1 MAKTK
6 NLFNTQRQVVLSRSE
21 KQDYLVF
28 MEVIN
33 AETEQKLDRQ
43 MKLRDSFTYVNL
55 HGNKVP
61 SSSVYLYGEIDL
73 NNKADIKYLTRYKNA
88 ILNPYDTGNWYY
100 TTFDYETGDIKYDE
114 NRKAFVGTNF
124 VSDFIKWFKFKYCI
138 IGKPQRVIIY
148 KYPIPRR
155 LE

>member
-33 AETEQKLDRQ
+33 AETEQKLDKQ

-100 TTFDYETGDIKYDE
+100 TTFDYESGDIKYDE
-114 NRKAFVGTNF
+114 NCKAFVGTNF
-124 VSDFIKWFKFKYCI
+124 VTDFLKWFKYKYCI

-148 KYPIPRR
+148 KYPVPRR

>member
-6 NLFNTQRQVVLSRSE
+6 NLFNTQRQVVLSRSD
-21 KQDYLVF
+21 KKDYLVL
-28 MEVIN
+28 MEVISP
-33 AETEQKLDRQ
+33 EIEQKLDKQ
-43 MKLRDSFTYVNL
+43 MKINDNFNYVNI
-55 HGNKVP
+55 HGKKIH
-61 SSSVYLYGEIDL
+61 SSNVYLYGEVDL
-73 NNKADIKYLTRYKNA
+73 NNKADVKYLARYKNA

-100 TTFDYETGDIKYDE
+100 TTFDYESGDIIYNE

-124 VSDFIKWFKFKYCI
+124 VIDFLKWFKFKYCI

-155 LE
+155 IE